1 VSDRRHFQRTAT
13 GLVQASMQG
22 TELFR
27 WTAENSLN
35 PGFMCVYL
43 MGFLGV
49 IFAVITQIRINVMNL
64 YSGSLALSN
73 GFDVAAHL
81 RPGRQW
87 WMFLIWFFG
96 VVFYA
101 MNVINYLGTFL
112 AIAGVLTNTWLLII
126 LADYFICR
134 HWLRLGR
141 MEGIELRE
149 DEVRAWNPFG
159 LVSLGVA
166 VAIGALGIVGVYPTY
181 DASFLAMII
190 GPLLHVAL
198 TAATKGRYYQPAHAS
213 AKHGEDR

>member
-87 WMFLIWFFG
+87 WTFLVWFFG

-101 MNVINYLGTFL
+101 TNVINYLGTFL
-112 AIAGVLTNTWLLII
+112 AIAGVLTNNGCSSSSPTTSS
-126 LADYFICR
+126 ADTGCGWGVWKGSSYARTRSARGTRSVSFPWVWR
-134 HWLRLGR
+134 SPSGR
-141 MEGIELRE
+141 W
-149 DEVRAWNPFG
+149 A
-159 LVSLGVA
+159 
-166 VAIGALGIVGVYPTY
+166 
-181 DASFLAMII
+181 
-190 GPLLHVAL
+190 
-198 TAATKGRYYQPAHAS
+198 
-213 AKHGEDR
+213 